1 MVTTKSNCSRHVWLD
16 QEQSEK
22 QNSKTMADW
31 WKKVKLLAR
40 RSKRKKQQNNMG
52 IESLNT
58 PEVFPSLD
66 QEDPR
71 YNNYESDQSA
81 TQSFRKEMVD
91 IHAITNNNR
100 CGESPEGRKL
110 VTQSARHEPV
120 HVKRIISSV
129 APVSQSFRRAEDFV
143 IRTIPERGGY
153 RHPGTWLVS
162 KFVVAYY
169 DFKVE
174 LVL

>member
-1 MVTTKSNCSRHVWLD
+1 MVMTKSNCSRHVCVD

-22 QNSKTMADW
+22 QNSKDYGRLVEEGEIAGTEVQEEETA
-31 WKKVKLLAR
+31 
-40 RSKRKKQQNNMG
+40 NNIG

-66 QEDPR
+66 QEYPR
-71 YNNYESDQSA
+71 DNNYESDQSA

-91 IHAITNNNR
+91 IHAITNNNNR
-100 CGESPEGRKL
+100 YGESPEGRKL

-129 APVSQSFRRAEDFV
+129 AP
-143 IRTIPERGGY
+143 
-153 RHPGTWLVS
+153 
-162 KFVVAYY
+162 
-169 DFKVE
+169 
-174 LVL
+174 

>member
-1 MVTTKSNCSRHVWLD
+1 MTKTNCSRHVCVD

-31 WKKVKLLAR
+31 WKKVKSLAR
-40 RSKRKKQQNNMG
+40 RSKRKKQQNNIG
-52 IESLNT
+52 IEPVNT
-58 PEVFPSLD
+58 PEVFASLD
-66 QEDPR
+66 DEFPR
-71 YNNYESDQSA
+71 DNYYESDQSA

-91 IHAITNNNR
+91 IHAITNNNNNR
-100 CGESPEGRKL
+100 YGESPEGRKL

-129 APVSQSFRRAEDFV
+129 APVSQSFRRAEDFE

-153 RHPGTWLVS
+153 RHPGT
-162 KFVVAYY
+162 
-169 DFKVE
+169 
-174 LVL
+174 